1 MKNLI
6 TGCQG
11 VLRTTHN
18 CRYLQSTD
26 TVWKARTER
35 CKVQEL
41 YTQRSLH
48 LLEVTL
54 PYLSHYLF
62 SLQFFMQELKA
73 DTNAAD
79 ASPRSLAFSLP
90 FRTTPRTSLQFQTK
104 KKSWLKLIF
113 IDTTERCLNR
123 RKSQEEIWGNAMR
136 LLIAVI
142 QNLQSVLGLIMKEN
156 ARKSFQPTNPTDT
169 KLLWKLLTLKQGCLF
184 PKNLRITRK
193 GLMLYH
199 HCSTYCELQC

>member
-18 CRYLQSTD
+18 CWYLQSTD
-26 TVWKARTER
+26 TVWRARTER

-41 YTQRSLH
+41 YTRCSLH

-90 FRTTPRTSLQFQTK
+90 FRTTPRTSMQFQTK

-113 IDTTERCLNR
+113 IDTREMSQQEKKPGRDL
-123 RKSQEEIWGNAMR
+123 RKRHETAHCCYPKFAVCAWADHEGTCQEKLPAY
-136 LLIAVI
+136 
-142 QNLQSVLGLIMKEN
+142 
-156 ARKSFQPTNPTDT
+156 KSHWHKAALKTADT
-169 KLLWKLLTLKQGCLF
+169 
-184 PKNLRITRK
+184 
-193 GLMLYH
+193 
-199 HCSTYCELQC
+199 